1 MISKSVE
8 EMNKEETKMDMTP
21 MIDVTFQLLIFFM
34 CTLHFSTAEGILSSN
49 LPKDVGVHSVAVTTN
64 PTDAI
69 KVTVEDNELLTG
81 SNRYNYETGLNS
93 FELFVEEQVQK
104 LSAASAT
111 DKIPY
116 EITIASNVPFH
127 RLITAMNVAHKIN
140 KKDYRAKLTISISN
154 SN

>member
-49 LPKDVGVHSVAVTTN
+49 LPKDVGINNVPVKTN

-69 KVTVEDNELLTG
+69 KVTVQNDVIVVGDTSYTDNDFPRLE
-81 SNRYNYETGLNS
+81 SEI
-93 FELFVEEQVQK
+93 EENVTR
-104 LSAASAT
+104 LSPST
-111 DKIPY
+111 EKIPY
-116 EITIASNVPFH
+116 DLIIGEKVPFH
-127 RLITAMNVAHKIN
+127 RLIKAMNVAHKIN
-140 KKDYRAKLTISISN
+140 NNNHRAKLVISISN
-154 SN
+154 